1 MPNPFDE
8 VDVLDREASTA
19 TAENPFNAI
28 DSIPFEADRDESPDP
43 TLPQYLNFKINT
55 DKADAER
62 SRYGSEA
69 MWGKMETTE
78 ALQKGNEARDYW
90 KAQAGPYE
98 DLSFKKHPFKYV
110 AGETVQLL
118 PYMLSSQKEG
128 LKNGLILGG
137 GFAAV
142 TAVAGQ
148 AGPQIAL
155 PEEIYTVPSSFAAG
169 MQTGYVYGIIKNVI
183 DREGGGTYLDMVERG
198 ISPETSRK
206 LALAGGTLNGVI
218 EVAQFKLLG
227 KPFKQAFSKVINTKV
242 GKAAITAAVGRY
254 IKTVGGE
261 VGQEEAQEI
270 TSLVVE
276 TLAGAI
282 DEKPDAIPTKEEW
295 KTRLIETAMKAGTGL
310 AVISMPGAAVDV
322 KTSMRKEKIS
332 IRPEEAE
339 VLNKVVADIKAEQA
353 GEVKPAQEA
362 KPGASKQGEIEAKQP
377 LPATIEEE
385 SVSREVK
392 AKELSPEQAKIETA
406 KKDVELKGRA
416 NKLIDEQKT
425 KAVQVEELN
434 KTIEGYKKE
443 GKDTLKLE
451 VKREGLY
458 KEYDALENQISDI
471 LTGDVENILGRE
483 KIMMSAS
490 EIGRLTKEV
499 AILSAKES
507 KAQEKLL
514 NEKIGII
521 KQQLV
526 DYVKDKL
533 DVEERG
539 KFITSVKNI
548 KTEKQLAEQLA
559 RVDEIE
565 KQAEKRRLVSEIKK
579 SAGRVLDSNSVA
591 IEYTDMVNSLLEDI
605 DLQKVSK
612 ATKSRVES
620 AKKYI
625 RSQAEKGEPVEMPE
639 ALLKKIER
647 LEKKNIKD
655 LSVEDLGE
663 LLENIENLAVAGET
677 KLRLRTEKYE
687 REKLQALERIKKESK
702 PLVEREA
709 LKADIGTRL
718 SAMEEA
724 KNKWRET
731 LNILNRKHLA
741 ITPNDVLFDMLDGSK
756 NYKGANYETFKK
768 PIDRAYSKYLD
779 LKDSV
784 ENPVV
789 ELAKKLKLDE
799 TNFDRIGVYAAREQ
813 EGGVDKLL
821 NSGYTLEQ
829 IGSVELNAAE
839 MKLYEAMRAKLDYL
853 KPMIDE
859 VMRLTYNQKIG
870 TVKNYFSFMTDF
882 DGMSDFEIR
891 ERFSKGIP
899 ELNYATIRKNV
910 EKGFTKQRTLGKQKI
925 KVNAMD
931 VYLRHID
938 NATYLIEVGSI
949 TKRLGEIAATKEY
962 GEAVGDLGQ
971 EVVREW
977 VDLQARK
984 GKTQGDRILLVD
996 TLRKHAGAAVLGF
1009 KLSSALI
1016 QPTALLDGAALIGN
1030 YAFKGAYD
1038 MSTNREWRVFLKE
1051 NFPELRDRIGDDP
1064 AYLEFQEGRKLRNK
1078 AERLG
1083 FWPLQKLDMLTASS
1097 ITVGAYEKYM
1107 AEHGLEVDFTK
1118 PNQDAIDY
1126 AQHILRRTQSSA
1138 RFKDLPSAF
1147 TQGKLTGNKAID
1159 RAVLQF
1165 QSFMLNRWSLIEH
1178 DMVRAGIKKGNAAQA
1193 ANIFM
1198 YLSLATLAE
1207 TSIRHLSKELIAR
1220 ITGDDL
1226 DDWSETF
1233 TEEFVNN
1240 TLQNIPVVSQIV
1252 STWNYGNMPV
1262 PSISVVQDALNKIQ
1276 IWKRTKDP
1284 DKRATN
1290 RMIALMTLF
1299 GVSMGIPG
1307 TLQITDILK
1316 KWLKNDTELEI
1327 K

>member
-8 VDVLDREASTA
+8 IDALDESPVASPD
-19 TAENPFNAI
+19 NPFNAI
-28 DSIPFEADRDESPDP
+28 DNMPFEADRDAAPDP
-43 TLPQYLNFKINT
+43 TLPQYLNFKINI

-69 MWGKMETTE
+69 MWGKLDTSE
-78 ALQKGNEARDYW
+78 ALKKGNEARDYW

-118 PYMLSSQKEG
+118 PYMISSQKEG
-128 LKNGLILGG
+128 LKNGLMLGG
-137 GFAAV
+137 GFAAI

-148 AGPQIAL
+148 AGPQVVL
-155 PEEIYTVPSSFAAG
+155 PEEVYTVPSSFAAG
-169 MQTGYVYGIIKNVI
+169 MQTGYVYGVIKNVI
-183 DREGGGTYLDMVERG
+183 DREGGGIYLDMVEKG
-198 ISPETSRK
+198 ISPATARK
-206 LALAGGTLNGVI
+206 MALAGGTINGVV
-218 EVAQFKLLG
+218 EVAQFKLLA
-227 KPFKQAFSKVINTKV
+227 KPFKQAFSKVIGSKA
-242 GKAAITAAVGRY
+242 GKAAVSAAVGRY
-254 IKTVGGE
+254 IKTVSGE
-261 VGQEEAQEI
+261 IGQEELQEI

-276 TLAGAI
+276 TLAGTI
-282 DEKPDAIPTKEEW
+282 DEKPDAAPTKEEW
-295 KTRLIETAMKAGTGL
+295 RSRLVETAIKAGAGL
-310 AVISMPGAAVDV
+310 AVISAPGAAVDISTSV
-322 KTSMRKEKIS
+322 KEKKIS
-332 IRPEEAE
+332 ISQQEAE
-339 VLNKVVADIKAEQA
+339 ILNNIIAEAKAEQKGEALPAAKQEVKTAPESAASEAKVPEIKAE
-353 GEVKPAQEA
+353 A
-362 KPGASKQGEIEAKQP
+362 KTKD
-377 LPATIEEE
+377 
-385 SVSREVK
+385 V
-392 AKELSPEQAKIETA
+392 SPEQAKIETA
-406 KKDVELKGRA
+406 KKTTELKGRVNKLVGDQKVVGA
-416 NKLIDEQKT
+416 QVEEVNKLIKER
-425 KAVQVEELN
+425 
-434 KTIEGYKKE
+434 KKE
-443 GKDTLKLE
+443 GGDVLDLE
-451 VKREGLY
+451 TKREKLY
-458 KEYDALENQISDI
+458 GEYDAIENQISDI
-471 LTGDVENILGRE
+471 LTGDVDNVLGRE
-483 KIMMSAS
+483 KIMISAS

-499 AILSAKES
+499 ARLGAKE
-507 KAQEKLL
+507 ARTQEKLL

-533 DVEERG
+533 DVEDRG
-539 KFITSVKNI
+539 KFITAVKNI
-548 KTEKQLAEQLA
+548 KTEKQLQEQLT

-579 SAGRVLDSNSVA
+579 SAERVLDSNSVA

-620 AKKYI
+620 AKGYI
-625 RSQAEKGEPVEMPE
+625 RSQAEKGEPVELPD

-655 LSVEDLGE
+655 VSAEDLSG

-687 REKLQALERIKKESK
+687 REKAQALERISKESK

-709 LKADIGTRL
+709 LKADIGARL
-718 SAMEEA
+718 SAMEEV

-731 LNILNRKHLA
+731 LNFLSRKHLA

-784 ENPVV
+784 ENPIV
-789 ELAKKLKLDE
+789 ELASKLKLDE

-813 EGGVDKLL
+813 EGGIDKLL

-829 IGSVELNAAE
+829 ISSVELNAAE

-853 KPMIDE
+853 KPLIDD

-891 ERFSKGIP
+891 ERFSKSIP

-984 GKTQGDRILLVD
+984 GKTQGDRIRLID
-996 TLRKHAGAAVLGF
+996 TLRKHTGAAVLGF

-1038 MSTNREWRVFLKE
+1038 MSTNKDWRVFLKE

-1064 AYLEFQEGRKLRNK
+1064 AYIEFQEGRKLINK

-1097 ITVGAYEKYM
+1097 ITAGAYEKYM
-1107 AEHGLEVDFTK
+1107 AENGLEVDFSK
-1118 PNQDAIDY
+1118 PNQDGIDY

-1178 DMVRAGIKKGNAAQA
+1178 DMVRAGIKKGNIGQA

-1198 YLSLATLAE
+1198 YLSLATIAE
-1207 TSIRHLSKELIAR
+1207 TSVRRLSKELIAR
-1220 ITGDDL
+1220 LTGDDL

-1233 TEEFVNN
+1233 TEELVHN
-1240 TLQNIPVVSQIV
+1240 TFQNVPILSQAMSAWNYSNIPV
-1252 STWNYGNMPV
+1252 PFL
-1262 PSISVVQDALNKIQ
+1262 SVWQDIGRKLEAFNN
-1276 IWKRTKDP
+1276 TKNP
-1284 DKRATN
+1284 DKKVKN
-1290 RMIALMTLF
+1290 GIVFYSALIGTLL
-1299 GVSMGIPG
+1299 GIPG
-1307 TLQITDILK
+1307 TSQFTDIVK
-1316 KWLKNDTELEI
+1316 KKLKNKNEI
-1327 K
+1327 RPI